1 MMMKF
6 FRKHNKKL
14 LAIFMVGL
22 MIVFIG
28 GSALQGLLT
37 PQTNPVV
44 ANSNYGPVTLV
55 DQKNANDQT
64 NLLDMMGLDW
74 RRPLTGGTKAL
85 ETVDWIMLRR
95 EAKALGAEVTSAAV
109 RASTTTDD
117 SFLTRV
123 NDVAQRLRI
132 KPDVIHG
139 AMADYQSVQQAAFS
153 VAGST
158 IPSEAELLSTAR
170 DALETVKIRAVLIPA
185 KAFVDGNQQFSD
197 AEVQAQFDKYRE
209 QEPGQGMNFGYF
221 RPPSLQVQYVEIDR
235 QKIAAAVGVA
245 NLDRKAKSYYDE
257 RRTTDP
263 AFRKNDAPPGPDPAA
278 AGLIVGP
285 PAPPFDPYMDWEM
298 AKDIA
303 IEALRKKSADEA
315 VERIANW
322 LMQYVDESWLEVERD
337 KDGYKIAPGSV
348 ATLDYYDDVVRH
360 IPTTMAFPGAV
371 SIATTEFFT
380 SEEAVDVPKLGGAAF
395 RTAPGVSQSFA
406 TLAFRTK
413 AIVPNVSADERTNAV
428 DYLAPFQSC
437 RFSLTDE
444 KTGNVYVFRIVDAKP
459 AHAPE
464 SVAEV
469 RDQVVEDL
477 RLSRAYEVAKTRSES
492 LRACTA
498 TQSLQEAYE
507 ADGDLVAFKEK
518 AEGVYSGY
526 VEPPP
531 ISRVLRHQASRGR
544 SPTGVFGGIGVGNLP
559 NEIVDQCFAL
569 EQANEKMR
577 VFELKDR
584 AALLLAE
591 WVETKPPAEDDF
603 NTLRKELVTQ
613 LSDARWRSAASVWL
627 DPEKVRARTGFALVT
642 K

>member
-14 LAIFMVGL
+14 LAIFMALL

-44 ANSNYGPVTLV
+44 ANSNYGPVTLF
-55 DQKNANDQT
+55 DQKSANDQT

-74 RRPLTGGTKAL
+74 RRPVPGGTKAL
-85 ETVDWIMLRR
+85 ETVDWILLRR
-95 EAKALGAEVTSAAV
+95 EAKALGAEVTPAAV
-109 RASTTTDD
+109 RASATDE
-117 SFLTRV
+117 SFFERV
-123 NDVAQRLRI
+123 NNVAQRLRV
-132 KPDVIHG
+132 KPEVIHG
-139 AMADYQSVQQAAFS
+139 AMADFQSVQQAAFS

-170 DALETVKIRAVLIPA
+170 DALETVKIRAVLLPA
-185 KAFVDGNQQFSD
+185 EAFVDANQQFSD
-197 AEVQAQFDKYRE
+197 AEIQAQFDKYRE
-209 QEPGQGMNFGYF
+209 KEPGQGLNFGYF

-245 NLDRKAKSYYDE
+245 NLDRKAKSYYEE

-263 AFRKNDAPPGPDPAA
+263 AFRNKDVPPGPDPAA
-278 AGLIVGP
+278 AGLVEGP
-285 PAPPFDPYMDWEM
+285 PAPPYVPYMDWES

-322 LMQYVDESWLEVERD
+322 LVQYADESWLEVERG
-337 KDGYKIAPGSV
+337 KDGYKIAPVSV

-360 IPTTMAFPGAV
+360 IPATMAFPGAI
-371 SIATTEFFT
+371 SITTTDFFT
-380 SEEAVDVPKLGGAAF
+380 AEEASDVPELGGTAF
-395 RTAPGVSQSFA
+395 RTGPGVSESFA
-406 TLAFRTK
+406 KLAFRTK
-413 AIVPNVSADERTNAV
+413 AIVPTVPNEERSNAL

-437 RFSLTDE
+437 RFPLTDD
-444 KTGNVYVFRIVDAKP
+444 KTGNLYVFRIVDAKP

-469 RDQVVEDL
+469 RDQVMDDL
-477 RLSRAYEVAKTRSES
+477 RLSRAYEVAKTRAES
-492 LRACTA
+492 LRACAA
-498 TQSLQEAYE
+498 TQSLSEAYE
-507 ADGDLVAFKEK
+507 ADTDLVAFKEK
-518 AEGVYSGY
+518 AEGVYNGY

-531 ISRVLRHQASRGR
+531 ISRVLKHQASRGR
-544 SPTGVFGGIGVGNLP
+544 SPTGVFGGIGVGNLT
-559 NEIVDQCFAL
+559 NEVVDQCFAL
-569 EQANEKMR
+569 EHADQKMR

-584 AALLLAE
+584 AAVLLAE
-591 WVETKPPAEDDF
+591 WVETNPPAEDEF
-603 NTLRKELVTQ
+603 NALRKQLVTQ
-613 LSDARWRSAASVWL
+613 LADARWRSAASAWL

>member
-14 LAIFMVGL
+14 LAIFMAGL

-44 ANSNYGPVTLV
+44 ANSNYGPVTLL
-55 DQKNANDQT
+55 DQKYANDQT

-74 RRPLTGGTKAL
+74 RRPVPGGTNAL

-95 EAKALGAEVTSAAV
+95 EAKALGAEVTPAAI
-109 RASTTTDD
+109 RASAKDE
-117 SFLTRV
+117 SFFTRV

-139 AMADYQSVQQAAFS
+139 AMADFQSVQQAAFS

-170 DALETVKIRAVLIPA
+170 DALESVKIRAVLLPA
-185 KAFVDGNQQFSD
+185 AAFVDKKQQFSD
-197 AEVQAQFDKYRE
+197 AELKAQFEKYRE
-209 QEPGQGMNFGYF
+209 KEPGQGLNFGYF
-221 RPPSLQVQYVEIDR
+221 RPPSLQVQLIEIDR
-235 QKIAAAVGVA
+235 QKVADAVGVA
-245 NLDRKAKSYYDE
+245 NLDRKAKSYYE
-257 RRTTDP
+257 EYRTKDP
-263 AFRKNDAPPGPDPAA
+263 AFRNKTAPPGPDPAA
-278 AGLIVGP
+278 AGMIEGP
-285 PAPPFDPYMDWEM
+285 PAPPFDPYMDWES

-303 IEALRKKSADEA
+303 VEALRKKYADEA

-322 LMQYVDESWLEVERD
+322 LVQYTDESWLEVERG
-337 KDGYKIAPGSV
+337 KDGYKIAPAGV
-348 ATLDYYDDVVRH
+348 ATLEYYDEVVRH

-380 SEEAVDVPKLGGAAF
+380 SEDAADVPRLGGTAF

-413 AIVPNVSADERTNAV
+413 AIVPDVFADERTNAA

-437 RFSLTDE
+437 RFPLTDE
-444 KTGNVYVFRIVDAKP
+444 KSGNVYVFRIVDSKP

-469 RDQVVEDL
+469 RDQVMEDL
-477 RLSRAYEVAKTRSES
+477 RLARAFEAAKTRAES
-492 LRACTA
+492 LHSCSA

-507 ADGDLVAFKEK
+507 ADADLVAFKEK

-544 SPTGVFGGIGVGNLP
+544 SPTGVFGGIGVGNLA
-559 NEIVDQCFAL
+559 NEVVDQFFAL
-569 EQANEKMR
+569 EHANEKMK

-584 AALLLAE
+584 AAVLLAE
-591 WVETKPPAEDDF
+591 WVETRPPAEDDF
-603 NTLRKELVTQ
+603 NALRKELVTQ
-613 LSDARWRSAASVWL
+613 LADARWRSAASIWL